1 MQTGNLDTN
10 GLKKFAQK
18 LTQVRDSSVTQINQ
32 LKTEMTKTEVDIKN
46 QDMQIKKIYDQIKE
60 KEKTETNNKKNPTK
74 DQLFKELSS
83 VIQKYDGKLV
93 TNVLKEINSLK
104 Q

>member
-1 MQTGNLDTN
+1 MQTDNLDTN

-18 LTQVRDSSVTQINQ
+18 LTQVRDTRKTQINQ
-32 LKTEMTKTEVDIKN
+32 LKTEMTKTEVEIKN

-60 KEKTETNNKKNPTK
+60 KEKTETNNIKNITK
-74 DQLFKELSS
+74 DELFKELST

-93 TNVLKEINSLK
+93 TNVLTEINSLK

>member
-1 MQTGNLDTN
+1 MQTDNLDTN

-18 LTQVRDSSVTQINQ
+18 LTQVRDTRKTQINQ
-32 LKTEMTKTEVDIKN
+32 LKTEMTKTQEDVKN

-60 KEKTETNNKKNPTK
+60 KEKTETNNKKNLTK

-83 VIQKYDGKLV
+83 VIQKYDGKIV
-93 TNVLKEINSLK
+93 TNVLTEMNSLK